1 MGLGDKAKAKLR
13 TLSGGML
20 RRVGIA
26 QAIVNEPELLL
37 LDEPTAGLDPEQRVA
52 FRALLRDLGQRATVI
67 VSTHLVED
75 VGAACTEVA
84 LMDRGKIVFQGHAG
98 RAGRPRRRHHGGGG
112 RSAGARIQRGARGG
126 ALMTAT
132 PVTRGAHQAGAGIAR
147 AAARR
152 AGRLLRLELRRNVH
166 AVDAADRRRRSS
178 GSITYRPAMA
188 HPPLWNVRAMAMQT
202 SALAVFVPT
211 VVGAAAWLGSRE
223 ARHGMTDLLAGAS
236 RPRWA
241 RQLASWAATTCW
253 ALVAYLGCVAVLYA
267 VTARQ
272 GAWGGP
278 LWWPAVVVAASLPAF
293 SALGFAAG
301 ALRPSRFT
309 TPLVAVTA
317 FLALEL
323 TAQFIHRDHSP
334 WQVSP
339 LVAGPWEIGP
349 DQGVATFYPYLPDL
363 PIVQLM
369 FLAGLTTALLGV
381 LGLPA
386 GSGGRWLRSS
396 AAALTTAGLL
406 AAITATALAGT
417 GQLDPHGMIAIPALH
432 NPANDRPVPYTPV
445 CSDTPIPVC
454 LHPAYRLHLPT
465 VTAALEP
472 VLSELASLP
481 GAPVRINQTAAIY
494 RQESGNGVRISRA
507 GPTISGTP
515 PTLHVLLPIQ
525 LARPVTNDELTT
537 ELQTNTARDILNSVI
552 GGDRRETTDAQEAIA
567 EAILKTSTL
576 PPGSP
581 TATAAQRFAALPSA
595 VRHAWLTS
603 HVAALR
609 AGQITLA
616 ELP

>member
-1 MGLGDKAKAKLR
+1 M
-13 TLSGGML
+13 TPT
-20 RRVGIA
+20 RVR
-26 QAIVNEPELLL
+26 QV
-37 LDEPTAGLDPEQRVA
+37 PTRPA
-52 FRALLRDLGQRATVI
+52 RALRLPL
-67 VSTHLVED
+67 
-75 VGAACTEVA
+75 AA
-84 LMDRGKIVFQGHAG
+84 
-98 RAGRPRRRHHGGGG
+98 
-112 RSAGARIQRGARGG
+112 
-126 ALMTAT
+126 
-132 PVTRGAHQAGAGIAR
+132 
-147 AAARR
+147 
-152 AGRLLRLELRRNVH
+152 AGRLLRLELRRNVMLWMLPI
-166 AVDAADRRRRSS
+166 VAALFWL
-178 GSITYRPAMA
+178 ITYRPAMA
-188 HPPLWNVRAMAMQT
+188 QPPMWNVRAMGMQT

-211 VVGAAAWLGSRE
+211 VVGAAAWLSSRE
-223 ARHGMTDLLAGAS
+223 ARHGMTDLLSGTS

-267 VTARQ
+267 VTAQQ
-272 GAWGGP
+272 GAWGSP
-278 LWWPAVVVAASLPAF
+278 LWWPVAVGAASLPAF

-309 TPLVAVTA
+309 SPLVAVAA

-323 TAQFIHRDHSP
+323 TAQFIHGDHSP

-349 DQGVATFYPYLPDL
+349 DQGVGTFYPYLPDL

-386 GSGGRWLRSS
+386 GSGGRRLRRS

-417 GQLDPHGMIAIPALH
+417 GRLDPHGMIAIPALH

-454 LHPAYRLHLPT
+454 LHPAYTVHLPA

-472 VLSELASLP
+472 VLSELAGLP
-481 GAPVRINQTAAIY
+481 GAPVRVNQTVAIY
-494 RQESGNGVRISRA
+494 RQESGNDVRISRA
-507 GPTISGTP
+507 GTAMSGTP
-515 PTLHVLLPIQ
+515 PELHILLPTQ
-525 LARPVTNDELTT
+525 LGRSVATDELTT
-537 ELQTNTARDILNSVI
+537 VLQTDTAHDILSSVI
-552 GGDRRETTDAQEAIA
+552 GGGRRETTDAQQAVA

-576 PPGSP
+576 SPGTP
-581 TATAAQRFAALPSA
+581 TAAAAQRFAALPPA
-595 VRHAWLTS
+595 ARHAWLTH